1 VTIDEQGPDRVER
14 VATIVPQ
21 ANHEVEPSLPE
32 PDLRFFFTHET
43 DSHCAN
49 HVTRRQTDACRRLA
63 VDCDLKL
70 RQDPDCPVCGTRPS
84 ITSLREYATYCA
96 PGVAEMTAGELR
108 GRLGSSSAPFVL
120 DVREPAEL
128 AEGSIPGSVMIPLG
142 QLPQRLAELDASREI
157 IVYCRSGARSGRA
170 VALMRES
177 GFSRVSNL
185 AGGILNWNKE
195 LGKNL

>member
-1 VTIDEQGPDRVER
+1 
-14 VATIVPQ
+14 
-21 ANHEVEPSLPE
+21 
-32 PDLRFFFTHET
+32 
-43 DSHCAN
+43 
-49 HVTRRQTDACRRLA
+49 
-63 VDCDLKL
+63 
-70 RQDPDCPVCGTRPS
+70 
-84 ITSLREYATYCA
+84 
-96 PGVAEMTAGELR
+96 
-108 GRLGSSSAPFVL
+108 
-120 DVREPAEL
+120 
-128 AEGSIPGSVMIPLG
+128 VMIPLG